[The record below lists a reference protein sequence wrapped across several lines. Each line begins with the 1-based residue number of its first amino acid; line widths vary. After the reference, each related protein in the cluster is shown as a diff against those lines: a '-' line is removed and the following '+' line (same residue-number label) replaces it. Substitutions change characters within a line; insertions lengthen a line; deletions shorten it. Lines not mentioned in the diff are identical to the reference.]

1 MVDEKLRFN
10 YCPAFASK
18 VVDKVGSGDALFA
31 IISLCKKINLNN
43 DLSLFF
49 GSIAAASSVENI
61 GNSFF
66 TEKKSFL
73 RQIEYSLK

>member
-1 MVDEKLRFN
+1 MKNLDLIIAQLLQAKLLTR
-10 YCPAFASK
+10 S
-18 VVDKVGSGDALFA
+18 DLGDALFA

-66 TEKKSFL
+66 IEKKSFL